1 MRSPPPADSCRVDGI
16 EQSGAMDDGRLMLMA
31 LPFPRGDGRGASI
44 EHVFSSSDDT
54 HGLATDAP
62 LERSADSSRLCAH
75 RGQVSTLRSGVLA
88 VVMGKA
94 PFPQWALQP
103 IGGRTPTRPAEAKA
117 AVVPAAWSKKA
128 PGGRLRA
135 MMCQVRSRSAQPR
148 PRGAGG
154 VFRAE
159 RTRASS
165 LRPELLRTTST
176 GRVSGPIVRRHG
188 LCEVSFTGSSPLKN
202 HDLERP
208 GRPSRSNRAVS
219 NHPRLARC
227 PASPRRP
234 TEHDRRSCAPST
246 GVHRTEYRRRGTP
259 VLARDLLIR
268 DCSALAGDV

>member
-1 MRSPPPADSCRVDGI
+1 MPLSNAPPTRRVCAPTGVKSARY
-16 EQSGAMDDGRLMLMA
+16 EVACLRWSWVRRRFLNGRC
-31 LPFPRGDGRGASI
+31 S
-44 EHVFSSSDDT
+44 
-54 HGLATDAP
+54 
-62 LERSADSSRLCAH
+62 
-75 RGQVSTLRSGVLA
+75 RSGEE
-88 VVMGKA
+88 
-94 PFPQWALQP
+94 
-103 IGGRTPTRPAEAKA
+103 IPTRPAEAKA

-135 MMCQVRSRSAQPR
+135 MMCRVRSRSAQPR

-188 LCEVSFTGSSPLKN
+188 LCEVSFTGSSPVTN

-208 GRPSRSNRAVS
+208 GRRSRSNRAVS

-246 GVHRTEYRRRGTP
+246 GVHRTEYRRRGIP